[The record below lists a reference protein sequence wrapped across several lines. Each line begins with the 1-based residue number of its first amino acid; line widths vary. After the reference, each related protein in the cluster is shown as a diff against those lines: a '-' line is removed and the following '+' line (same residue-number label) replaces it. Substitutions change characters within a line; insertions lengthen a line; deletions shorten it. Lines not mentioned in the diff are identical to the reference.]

1 MTPIFRR
8 RKLELSWE
16 YKAEGIIWRLH
27 PAGGGLILGEER
39 NIESRTA
46 TFFCVDQSGTLWKRK
61 NFGEQWWTGI
71 ETVHRGVLFL
81 YGFATPDLP
90 GRRGITAVDC
100 STGELLWIN
109 NDLTFIA
116 AAGNAV
122 YASRDEIDGP
132 VVFEVDIR
140 TGSQVREVGRGSD
153 AVLQVSRTGDD
164 VDDTEYPQVLLDED
178 VSPLS
183 ALVRKLSAQ
192 AAVGWPV
199 EYGERGPFLV
209 VVYHRGKISGRDETP
224 PYIRELDVVDRA
236 SETRMMH
243 FTLDGAVSSPAYGSF
258 LVHNGVLYFVRE
270 RKTLTAVPLRA
281 MPIQREST

>member
-1 MTPIFRR
+1 VTPIFRR

-27 PAGGGLILGEER
+27 PGDGGLIIGEER

-46 TFFCVDQSGTLWKRK
+46 TFFSVNQSGTLWKRK

-71 ETVHRGVLFL
+71 EAVHRGVLFL

-100 STGELLWIN
+100 STGELLWTN

-116 AAGNAV
+116 PGGDTI
-122 YASRDEIDGP
+122 YASQDAIDGP
-132 VVFEVDIR
+132 VVLEIDLR
-140 TGSQVREVGRGSD
+140 TGAQVREAGRGSD
-153 AVLQVSRTGDD
+153 AVQQVPRTGY
-164 VDDTEYPQVLLDED
+164 VLEDTEYPQVLLDED
-178 VSPLS
+178 ASPLP
-183 ALVRKLSAQ
+183 ALVRKLSAP
-192 AAVGWPV
+192 AAAGCPV
-199 EYGERGPFLV
+199 EYGEHGPFLV
-209 VVYHRGKISGRDETP
+209 IVYHRGKGSGGDEAP
-224 PYIRELDVVDRA
+224 PYVRGLDVVDRA

-243 FTLDGAVSSPAYGSF
+243 FTLDEAVSSPAYGSF
-258 LVHNGVLYFVRE
+258 LVHDGVLYFVRE

-281 MPIQREST
+281 MQIHREST

>member
-8 RKLELSWE
+8 RKLGPSWD

-27 PAGGGLILGEER
+27 PAAGGLILGEER

-71 ETVHRGVLFL
+71 ESVHRGVLFL

-100 STGELLWIN
+100 STGDLLWIN
-109 NDLTFIA
+109 NTLTFIA
-116 AAGNAV
+116 PGGDTIYTSQDA
-122 YASRDEIDGP
+122 IDGP
-132 VVFEVDIR
+132 VVAEIDCR
-140 TGSQVREVGRGSD
+140 TGSLVREVGRGSD
-153 AVLQVSRTGDD
+153 AAREVPRTGDGLE
-164 VDDTEYPQVLLDED
+164 DTAYPQVLLDED
-178 VSPLS
+178 ASPLS
-183 ALVRKLSAQ
+183 ALVRKLSAP
-192 AAVGWPV
+192 AATGCPV
-199 EYGERGPFLV
+199 EFREHGPFLV
-209 VVYHRGKISGRDETP
+209 VVYHRAKGSGLGEPP

-236 SETRMMH
+236 SETLKMH
-243 FTLDGAVSSPAYGSF
+243 CTLDGALPVPAYGSF
-258 LVHNGVLYFVRE
+258 LVHSGVLYFVRE

-281 MPIQREST
+281 ANIHREST